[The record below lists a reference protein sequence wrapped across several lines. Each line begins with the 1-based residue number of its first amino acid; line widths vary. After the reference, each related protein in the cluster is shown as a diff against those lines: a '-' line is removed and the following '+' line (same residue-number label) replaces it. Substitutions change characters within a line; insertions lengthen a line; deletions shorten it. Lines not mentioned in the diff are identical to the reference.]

1 MVERTTIVVQHEV
14 FNSLTLNFYKKETHP
29 LSTYDPKQV
38 LTDYANGKLTPEM
51 AVGHSLQHIDK
62 LYEALKANRQEWQA
76 KFDALDKRINLIQT
90 AVDRLTAFMEK
101 FLRKQK
107 RNPSSEQPKT

>member
-1 MVERTTIVVQHEV
+1 M
-14 FNSLTLNFYKKETHP
+14 
-29 LSTYDPKQV
+29 STYDPKQV

-62 LYEALKANRQEWQA
+62 LYDALKASRQEWQA
-76 KFDALDKRINLIQT
+76 KFDSLDKRVNTMQA

-101 FLRKQK
+101 LLRKQK
-107 RNPSSEQPKT
+107 RNSSGEQPKT